1 MEMRNR
7 YIIVSALL
15 AGFTLLSGQAFAD
28 RDGDNDDDCRS
39 GRNRVRSVHSSRN
52 DDRDDH
58 NCSGTSTGSSSSSS
72 SNSGASTR
80 TKLKAYLTSTLQTGA
95 YGKIEFETK
104 TNSTKFES
112 EVKIRLP
119 STVIGVSD
127 SAAAQAASVSLSLL
141 RGGAEYASCD
151 FDLKKAYTTRAEYK
165 SEVASYRGAAP
176 VARYGDCVDA
186 NGAIAVPAV
195 QAGDTVE
202 IFVDT
207 YPTGPFITGTVN

>member
-58 NCSGTSTGSSSSSS
+58 NCSGTSTGSS